1 MKRHQDEPFAILG
14 VNTDDD
20 KDVYRE
26 KAEEL
31 GVTWRSAW
39 QGSTSG
45 PITSQWRVNAYPTI
59 HVIDGKG
66 RIRYMNVRG
75 QDLDEAVEVLL
86 HEMREQD
93 ER

>member
-14 VNTDDD
+14 VNTDGD

-45 PITSQWRVNAYPTI
+45 PITSQWRVSAYPTI
-59 HVIDGKG
+59 HVIDSEG
-66 RIRYMNVRG
+66 RIRYLNVRG
-75 QDLDEAVEVLL
+75 QQLEQAVEELL
-86 HEMREQD
+86 AELRAEE